1 MKLNRATNTYHSI
14 VEYFVILNPI
24 SGLWANRS
32 KGPFTLDDNDV
43 FFCHHVRTVTL
54 VTMQPISDD
63 MLTTS
68 KFCVNGPSVKNL
80 NFRDSFQS
88 ITLKV
93 KYLLSCFEIDGKTT
107 RPMDIFY
114 TCQTLVFI
122 PFLSCCTVYTILYVI
137 WTTTF
142 LWKHLIKWDKNID
155 ITSSHCIDH
164 GLGFTRQVL
173 SRRYYL
179 WVWSTS
185 SWYASYWNAIL
196 F

>member
-1 MKLNRATNTYHSI
+1 MKVYYI
-14 VEYFVILNPI
+14 
-24 SGLWANRS
+24 
-32 KGPFTLDDNDV
+32 
-43 FFCHHVRTVTL
+43 
-54 VTMQPISDD
+54 
-63 MLTTS
+63 
-68 KFCVNGPSVKNL
+68 
-80 NFRDSFQS
+80 
-88 ITLKV
+88 
-93 KYLLSCFEIDGKTT
+93 LLSFGLHWKNNA
-107 RPMDIFY
+107 RQMGIFY

-179 WVWSTS
+179 FYTFSLLYTKWIQSTVLQFVKWLKVRFCVSFRQVQTRKQVNPDS
-185 SWYASYWNAIL
+185 S
-196 F
+196 